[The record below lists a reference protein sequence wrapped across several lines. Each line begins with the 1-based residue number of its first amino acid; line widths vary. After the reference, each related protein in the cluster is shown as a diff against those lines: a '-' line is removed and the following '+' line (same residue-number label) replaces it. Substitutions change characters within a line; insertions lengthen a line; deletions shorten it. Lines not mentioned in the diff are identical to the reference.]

1 MAVPDRIFLIG
12 PMGAGK
18 TTIGKKLASTLGL
31 DFYDSDKEIESST
44 GVDIGWIFDK
54 EGEKGFRKRES
65 AIIDELSQKSSVV
78 LATGGGAILTEEV
91 RHYLS
96 SRGYVVYLYLSVEEQ
111 FERTQRDRNRPL
123 LQNDEPRE
131 VLESLMKERDPLYE
145 EVADLKVP
153 TGGRTLQTVVKD
165 IVKFLNEL

>member
-1 MAVPDRIFLIG
+1 MAVPDKVFLIG

-31 DFYDSDKEIESST
+31 EFYDSDREIESST

-54 EGEKGFRKRES
+54 EGEAGFRQRES
-65 AIIDELSQKSSVV
+65 AMIDELTQKSGLV
-78 LATGGGAILTEEV
+78 LATGGGAVNTDEV
-91 RHYLS
+91 RQYLS

-123 LQNDEPRE
+123 LQGDKPRE
-131 VLESLMKERDPLYE
+131 VLESLMQARDPLYQ
-145 EVADLKVP
+145 EVSDLTIP
-153 TGGRTLQTVVKD
+153 TGGRTLQIVVKE
-165 IVKFLNEL
+165 IIKHLNEL